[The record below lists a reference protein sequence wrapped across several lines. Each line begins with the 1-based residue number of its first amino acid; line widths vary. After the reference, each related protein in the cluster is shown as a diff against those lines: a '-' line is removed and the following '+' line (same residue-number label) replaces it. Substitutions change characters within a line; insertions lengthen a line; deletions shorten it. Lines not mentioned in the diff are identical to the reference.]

1 MHQAMVLSIP
11 IPSCPGGSA
20 DPLCGLAGSAGSTLL
35 GAGASSVLQSVTSW
49 VVDGASWLLGQIGSA
64 LSSTTTVDI
73 GAGWF
78 TSHYQVMV
86 GLAAVVVLP
95 MLLCALVQSVYRQ
108 SPSMLVR
115 SVLVQLPLALL
126 LAAAMVQLVGL
137 ALAVTDDL
145 SSAVASGSGTDI
157 QQALSGLAGV
167 LVTQTADGQQVPAF
181 VALLGGLLVAFG
193 AFLLWVE
200 LLVRAAAVYVAVLFL
215 PLALA
220 SLVWPA
226 VSHWCRRLVDTL
238 VALILAKFVIVA
250 VLSLAVGALGS
261 GTSAGFGGVL
271 AGGALLLLAA
281 FTPFTLLRLIPAVEA
296 GAALQL
302 EGSRHRV
309 QQAMNGAP
317 RTAAAFALRA
327 VGSGPSTLA
336 TGEPGTG
343 MAVAF
348 DAPGADGG
356 GPAPPGSVGPGS
368 LAAGGAGRRSTG
380 ATGRRAAE
388 AADPGADGA
397 DGAGGVPDWRGNPA
411 SNRAFEQALG
421 RSPGPSPTAPL
432 PVHFGIARP
441 PGDPTGHD
449 PTHSAGPSDG
459 ATDDQSPDRAVA
471 VPGRRGVH
479 RIGHD
484 ELGPVITWVPA
495 GASGGRDGGDGR
507 DG

>member
-1 MHQAMVLSIP
+1 VTPAAHTLAMAIP

-20 DPLCGLAGSAGSTLL
+20 DPLCGLAGAAGSAGSSLL
-35 GAGASSVLQSVTSW
+35 GAGADSVLQSVTSW
-49 VVDGASWLLGQIGSA
+49 VIDGASWLLGQIGSA
-64 LSSTTTVDI
+64 LSATTTVDV

-78 TSHYQVMV
+78 SAHYKVMV
-86 GLAAVVVLP
+86 GLAAVVVVP
-95 MLLCALVQSVYRQ
+95 MLLCALIQSVYRQ
-108 SPSMLVR
+108 SPSTLLRSALVH
-115 SVLVQLPLALL
+115 LPLALL
-126 LAAAMVQLVGL
+126 LGAAVVQLVGL
-137 ALAVTDDL
+137 ALAATDDL

-157 QQALSGLAGV
+157 GQSLAGLAGV
-167 LVTQTADGQQVPAF
+167 LVSQTATGQQVPAF

-261 GTSAGFGGVL
+261 GTGGGFGGVL

-296 GAALQL
+296 GAALGL
-302 EGSRHRV
+302 EGARHRV
-309 QQAMNGAP
+309 QQSVGGAP

-327 VGSGPSTLA
+327 AGAGPSGLV

-343 MAVAF
+343 TGSPF
-348 DAPGADGG
+348 DAPGGAAEGTGAPD
-356 GPAPPGSVGPGS
+356 PAP
-368 LAAGGAGRRSTG
+368 LEGGAPNGHVG
-380 ATGRRAAE
+380 AATVPGHPGHAVSPGPPGT
-388 AADPGADGA
+388 ADL
-397 DGAGGVPDWRGNPA
+397 GVPQWRGEPA
-411 SNRAFEQALG
+411 SNLAFEHALA
-421 RSPGPSPTAPL
+421 RPVTPAAPRPL
-432 PVHFGIARP
+432 PVHDGTRPGSGAHGREPVGGLPEGPGPVAARAP
-441 PGDPTGHD
+441 
-449 PTHSAGPSDG
+449 
-459 ATDDQSPDRAVA
+459 
-471 VPGRRGVH
+471 RGTH
-479 RIGHD
+479 RIGRD
-484 ELGPVITWVPA
+484 DLGPVITWVPA
-495 GASGGRDGGDGR
+495 AGGDGPVPSGGG